1 MAAHAGERCTP
12 QSAQRRLH
20 SQYTCPGLYFV
31 GCSNKPGV
39 QPCPLQVDERKAAI
53 QSFADT
59 GLSRPPLL
67 VCTDLAARWG
77 DGLQFSDV

>member
-1 MAAHAGERCTP
+1 M
-12 QSAQRRLH
+12 
-20 SQYTCPGLYFV
+20 